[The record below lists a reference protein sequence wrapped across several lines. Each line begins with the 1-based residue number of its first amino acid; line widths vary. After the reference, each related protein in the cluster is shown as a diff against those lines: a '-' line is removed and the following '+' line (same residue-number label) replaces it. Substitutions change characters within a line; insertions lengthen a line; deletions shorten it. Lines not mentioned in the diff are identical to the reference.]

1 MYRGDRHQHSGQ
13 GEEREVMGQKE
24 RKAVA
29 AFAQGKPCMLK
40 DRSQFC
46 KMSPTRNPLLISKHC
61 LNEPH

>member
-1 MYRGDRHQHSGQ
+1 MYVEGSGLVGEMYRGDRHQHSGQ

-40 DRSQFC
+40 D
-46 KMSPTRNPLLISKHC
+46 
-61 LNEPH
+61 